1 MVEKFSYMSH
11 FLYICI
17 RFTDQGIRHIL
28 ALNPRYKNIGV
39 ALCIA
44 IYVAFLGRIAELAA
58 LFISNNLAQ

>member
-1 MVEKFSYMSH
+1 MNHFS
-11 FLYICI
+11 YICI

-44 IYVAFLGRIAELAA
+44 IYVAFLGRITEQAA
-58 LFISNNLAQ
+58 LFIFNELAQ